1 MSDHVYNLLKKHH
14 SVRNFKKE
22 PIPEEHIK
30 QLVEAGQS
38 ASTSSYLQTYS
49 IIGIE
54 DPEIKEDLKE
64 VSGQPYVVENGYL
77 FVFVMDYYRHSIV
90 NEDSKHQMETSFE
103 SAEGLLVG
111 TIDATLVAQ
120 NIAATAEDM
129 GYGIVYL
136 GSLRN
141 DVERVKEVLDLPE
154 HTFPLFGMAL
164 GIPEDEEDGSPKPR
178 LPFEHVFHRDRY
190 NSDKDEQK
198 EALQRYDQTVSDYY
212 KSRTNGE
219 RSETWSNQIANF
231 MSAKQ
236 RLDMLDQLNRAGFIR
251 K

>member
-1 MSDHVYNLLKKHH
+1 
-14 SVRNFKKE
+14 
-22 PIPEEHIK
+22 
-30 QLVEAGQS
+30 
-38 ASTSSYLQTYS
+38 
-49 IIGIE
+49 
-54 DPEIKEDLKE
+54 
-64 VSGQPYVVENGYL
+64 
-77 FVFVMDYYRHSIV
+77 
-90 NEDSKHQMETSFE
+90 METSFE

-164 GIPEDEEDGSPKPR
+164 GIPKDEEDGSPKPR

-198 EALQRYDQTVSDYY
+198 EELQRYDQTVSDYY